1 MQDALL
7 TTDLSAASDRMDRPP
22 TILKFPD
29 RTSHAPETSDGDPVV
44 ITGIGIACSLGN
56 GREQVWQEIQRGTS
70 GVRLTCEKDPV
81 GSLRVPAAMV
91 DWLDSADDTTGLPAS
106 IKSIRLSDAV
116 ASEALQD
123 AAIEWDS
130 IERERF
136 ACSISAQFGDID
148 YMYMDKEIRNNP
160 PADHPQQGWF
170 NEFLPCSAASVIGDR
185 YGLLGPRLCHTTA
198 CASGLV
204 STIAA
209 ARMLSDGQADFA
221 LCGATDAVTQLV
233 FTAFNRMGVLSHG
246 PDVATACK
254 PFDKKRNGFV
264 MGEGGAMMV
273 LERRSH
279 AIARGAKIYAEL
291 TASATMCQAHHVT
304 GLDDQSQTLNYLIAR
319 IMQKSGWEDCGPQY
333 ISAHGTGTEQNDK
346 TELLAIRESL
356 AENADNLLVSSN
368 KAVVGHLINAAGSI
382 ELALT
387 AMALRD
393 GYAPPTMHLDDPET
407 IGNIDC
413 LPKAG
418 QVGPIDRALKLS
430 LAFGG
435 HLVGVSLSR
444 FNESS
449 SQRAPRPLV
458 HDALIRNAPAI
469 SARAA

>member
-1 MQDALL
+1 
-7 TTDLSAASDRMDRPP
+7 MDRPSN
-22 TILKFPD
+22 ILKFPD
-29 RTSHAPETSDGDPVV
+29 RKPQGPAAAGDDPIV

-56 GREQVWQEIQRGTS
+56 GREHIWQEIQRGTS
-70 GVRLTCEKDPV
+70 GVRLTRETDPV

-91 DWLDSADDTTGLPAS
+91 DWLDNQDDETGLPSS
-106 IKSIRLSDAV
+106 IKSIRLSDSV

-123 AAIEWDS
+123 ADIDWDAID
-130 IERERF
+130 RERF

-148 YMYMDKEIRNNP
+148 YMYMDKDVRDNP
-160 PADHPQQGWF
+160 PANHPQKNWF
-170 NEFLPCSAASVIGDR
+170 SEFLPCSAASVIGDR

-204 STIAA
+204 STITA

-246 PDVATACK
+246 PDVSTACK
-254 PFDKKRNGFV
+254 PFDKNRNGFV

-304 GLDDQSQTLNYLIAR
+304 GLDDQSQTLNYLISR
-319 IMQKSGWEDCGPQY
+319 IMKKSGWEDCGPQY

-356 AENADNLLVSSN
+356 ADHADDLFVSSN

-393 GYAPPTMHLDDPET
+393 GYAPPTMHLDNPET

-418 QVGPIDRALKLS
+418 HAGPIDRALKLS

-444 FNESS
+444 FNEAA
-449 SQRAPRPLV
+449 SQRLPRPLV